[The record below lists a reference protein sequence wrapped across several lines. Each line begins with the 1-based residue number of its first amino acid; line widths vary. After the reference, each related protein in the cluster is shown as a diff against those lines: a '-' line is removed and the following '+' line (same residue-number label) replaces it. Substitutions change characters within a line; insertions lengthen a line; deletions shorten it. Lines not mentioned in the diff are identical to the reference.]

1 VRTHREPR
9 LTDHSLQME
18 PADLS
23 RFLS

>member
-1 VRTHREPR
+1 VRPHREPR

-18 PADLS
+18 PPDLS